1 MSAPKLPIVIIYPN
15 PDQPRKDFDLA
26 KLEELAMSIRQY
38 GVMEPIVVTPR
49 ADRYMIV
56 GGERRYRAS
65 LLAGL
70 TEMPVHIIEA
80 DDALVEEM
88 ALLENIQRQ
97 DLNIMEEAKAF
108 QSLLDRGWSKEEL
121 AQKMGFKQPWRI
133 DMRVSL
139 LNLVPEYQAMT
150 IKGKLN
156 HNEAYEMSRLA
167 PEKQGVVLKQIL
179 AGNLKTFNK
188 LRAFVDGLIELEQ
201 QESLFTL
208 ESISEEE
215 KKSIDE
221 FDSLL
226 RSAERFIASAN
237 KDRLVHLRKAVF
249 HSSVTPERLDLI
261 IQQFMKLRKIIHAGS
276 GVKDAARAVA

>member
-1 MSAPKLPIVIIYPN
+1 MSVPKLSITLIYPN
-15 PDQPRKDFDLA
+15 PNQPRKEFDLA
-26 KLEELAMSIRQY
+26 KLEELAQSIRQY

-49 ADRYMIV
+49 GDRFMIV

-70 TEMPVHIIEA
+70 KEMPVHIIEA

-97 DLNIMEEAKAF
+97 DLNDIEEARAF
-108 QSLLDRGWSKEEL
+108 QSLLDRGMPKEEL
-121 AQKMGFKQPWRI
+121 SVKLGKQVRYIEMRI
-133 DMRVSL
+133 SL
-139 LNLVPEYQAMT
+139 LNLLPEYQAMT
-150 IKGKLN
+150 VKGKLN
-156 HNEAYEMSRLA
+156 HNEAYEMSRL
-167 PEKQGVVLKQIL
+167 PQEKQVIVLKQIL

-188 LRAFVDGLIELEQ
+188 LRAFVDGLIELEK
-201 QESLFTL
+201 QESIFTL
-208 ESISEEE
+208 ESVSEEE

-226 RSAERFIASAN
+226 RSAERFIASADKN
-237 KDRLVHLRKAVF
+237 RLGHLRKAVF

-261 IQQFMKLRKIIHAGS
+261 IQQFMKLRKIVHAGS
-276 GVKDAARAVA
+276 GVKEAAQAVA

>member
-1 MSAPKLPIVIIYPN
+1 MSAPKLAIESIFPN
-15 PDQPRKDFDLA
+15 PNQPRKEFDPE
-26 KLEELAMSIRQY
+26 KLRELAASIKQY

-49 ADRYMIV
+49 GDRFMII

-97 DLNIMEEAKAF
+97 DLNDIEEARAF
-108 QSLLDRGWSKEEL
+108 QSLLDRGMSKEEL
-121 AQKMGFKQPWRI
+121 AVKLGKQVRYI
-133 DMRVSL
+133 DMRAGL
-139 LNLVPEYQAMT
+139 LNLSPDYQAMT
-150 IKGKLN
+150 VKGKLN
-156 HNEAYEMSRLA
+156 HNEAYEMSRLT
-167 PEKQGVVLKQIL
+167 PEKQAVVLKQIL

-188 LRAFVDGLIELEQ
+188 LRAFVDGLIEIEK

-226 RSAERFIASAN
+226 RSAERFIATAN

-261 IQQFMKLRKIIHAGS
+261 IQQFMKLRKIVHAGS
-276 GVKDAARAVA
+276 GVKEAARAVA

>member
-1 MSAPKLPIVIIYPN
+1 MSAPKLSITLIYPN
-15 PDQPRKDFDLA
+15 PNQPRKEFDTA
-26 KLEELAMSIRQY
+26 KLEELAAAIRQY

-49 ADRYMIV
+49 ADRYMIIA
-56 GGERRYRAS
+56 GERRYRAS

-70 TEMPVHIIEA
+70 KEMPVHIIEA

-97 DLNIMEEAKAF
+97 DLNDIEEARAF
-108 QSLLDRGWSKEEL
+108 QSLLDRGMLKEEL
-121 AQKMGFKQPWRI
+121 SSKLGKQVRYI

-139 LNLVPEYQAMT
+139 LNLAPEYQAMAL
-150 IKGKLN
+150 KGKLN

-167 PEKQGVVLKQIL
+167 PEKQVIVLKQIL
-179 AGNLKTFNK
+179 VGKLKTFNK
-188 LRAFVDGLIELEQ
+188 LRAFVDGLIELEK
-201 QESLFTL
+201 QESIFTL

-221 FDSLL
+221 FESLL

-237 KDRLVHLRKAVF
+237 KDRLAHLRKAVF

-261 IQQFMKLRKIIHAGS
+261 IQQFMKLRKIVHAGS